1 MFCLNQ
7 NRNTKQQ
14 WMIVSDVFCPYIWLD
29 HGTNYNSELTHINLC
44 IIAQTQTSAIGHARR
59 PPTVFSGNCVPT
71 VFAKPIAFV
80 PVSPVFAHGARLSSI
95 CQHLEYELTIVSI
108 NVWKHH
114 LRLDFVAI
122 LTLTSVLSGFKWVY
136 HIVLIVLTC
145 GVNWKPKSCRFFCRQ
160 GCQGWRDRLLTW

>member
-1 MFCLNQ
+1 MRVWLSLAIFSEWFVGVSCFGRARWRQFCLRLIIMCLLWWPTSCGDWSAKFYRSMMRCLNQ

-29 HGTNYNSELTHINLC
+29 HGTNYNSELTHINWR

-95 CQHLEYELTIVSI
+95 CQHLEYELTTD
-108 NVWKHH
+108 H
-114 LRLDFVAI
+114 
-122 LTLTSVLSGFKWVY
+122 
-136 HIVLIVLTC
+136 
-145 GVNWKPKSCRFFCRQ
+145 
-160 GCQGWRDRLLTW
+160 